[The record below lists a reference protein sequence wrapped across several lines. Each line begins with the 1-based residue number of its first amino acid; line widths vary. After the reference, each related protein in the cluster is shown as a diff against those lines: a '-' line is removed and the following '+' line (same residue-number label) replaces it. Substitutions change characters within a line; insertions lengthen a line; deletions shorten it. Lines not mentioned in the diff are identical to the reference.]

1 MARELQERLEAAEKA
16 RGVQVSE
23 LRSDSHNLLQR
34 FALEHRDM
42 GQALRDG
49 LASETSARVAA
60 VRQGSRARQ
69 ATQYQLRYRL
79 RADAQNLRMGLRIA
93 GNERRHATQHTL
105 DALRTDI
112 RQACRIWQTRSPW
125 WEELKKKEPPSVA
138 EVVAAAV
145 EASVEIAAAPVPVEE
160 PTWIIPEEEPADEV
174 TAGEDQGVRAY
185 PDAERVLTVIHAH
198 PDGIRLVE
206 IGNELGVDWRG
217 LIAVVRSLMDE
228 GKVEKIDN
236 TYYPA

>member
-1 MARELQERLEAAEKA
+1 
-16 RGVQVSE
+16 
-23 LRSDSHNLLQR
+23 
-34 FALEHRDM
+34 
-42 GQALRDG
+42 
-49 LASETSARVAA
+49 
-60 VRQGSRARQ
+60 
-69 ATQYQLRYRL
+69 
-79 RADAQNLRMGLRIA
+79 
-93 GNERRHATQHTL
+93 
-105 DALRTDI
+105 
-112 RQACRIWQTRSPW
+112 
-125 WEELKKKEPPSVA
+125 
-138 EVVAAAV
+138 V

-228 GKVEKIDN
+228 GKAEKIDN
-236 TYYPA
+236 TYYPAQR